1 MIKIIDIE
9 NVKIETSNDDS
20 YSQNEEYTILDDDK
34 MLLINKL
41 LTATYD
47 AENFSYNSNSWDCE
61 EETMVINYTK
71 Y

>member
-47 AENFSYNSNSWDCE
+47 AEKLFL
-61 EETMVINYTK
+61 
-71 Y
+71 